1 LLVTSKFYY
10 TFYYISTNVFSVQ
23 KLQNF
28 TPITVEMIQSG
39 RMSWV
44 WNVVR
49 MAEITACTFYI
60 PKAEAARPPWKH
72 RRRWWIIWTFIL

>member
-1 LLVTSKFYY
+1 MYFII
-10 TFYYISTNVFSVQ
+10 FSTNVFFAQ

-28 TPITVEMIQSG
+28 TPVIAEMIQSG

-49 MAEITACTFYI
+49 MAKITACTFYI
-60 PKAEAARPPWKH
+60 PKAEAVRPPWKKRH
-72 RRRWWIIWTFIL
+72 R